1 MSGEPTRVL
10 SPVEGPALSTAEGA
24 VPGTVEGAAPR
35 RGRTPGPPVIQIEHL
50 VARYDERTI
59 LDDVSCEVRRG
70 EVFVI
75 VGGSG
80 CGKTTL
86 LRHMIG
92 LLRPA
97 AGRIL
102 IEGDDITTADEELLQ
117 HIQRKLGV
125 TFQAG
130 ALFGSLTLGQNV
142 ALPLEEFTSLPPD
155 LIALLVRIKLAM
167 VKLGGF
173 EEFMISEL
181 SGGMKKRAALA
192 RALALDP
199 GILFFDEPSAGL
211 DPITSAELDE
221 LIVQVNQSLGTT
233 IVVVSHELASI
244 FTIAD
249 RCIMLDAGTKR
260 VIAEGDPRVLR
271 DSATDPRVRAF
282 FNRQP
287 DHHANRRT
295 TSGHRSA

>member
-1 MSGEPTRVL
+1 MSGEAT
-10 SPVEGPALSTAEGA
+10 S
-24 VPGTVEGAAPR
+24 AA
-35 RGRTPGPPVIQIEHL
+35 PVIQVDHL
-50 VARYDERTI
+50 EARYGDKTI
-59 LDDVSCEVRRG
+59 LHDITCEVRRG

-97 AGRIL
+97 NGRVL
-102 IEGDDITTADEELLQ
+102 IDGEDLTNADEEHLRR
-117 HIQRKLGV
+117 IQQKLGV

-142 ALPLEEFTSLPPD
+142 ALPLEEYTALPAD
-155 LIALLVRIKLAM
+155 MIELLVRIKLAM
-167 VKLGGF
+167 VKLDGF
-173 EEFMISEL
+173 EDFMISEL

-199 GILFFDEPSAGL
+199 AILFFDEPSAGL
-211 DPITSAELDE
+211 DPITSAELDA
-221 LIVQVNQSLGTT
+221 LIVQINQSLGTT

-244 FTIAD
+244 FAIAD
-249 RCIMLDAGTKR
+249 RCIMLDPSTKGI
-260 VIAEGDPRVLR
+260 IAEGPPKELRDASSDPRVH
-271 DSATDPRVRAF
+271 AF

-287 DHHANRRT
+287 GPNPQHRRT
-295 TSGHRSA
+295 PRGDRGA

>member
-1 MSGEPTRVL
+1 MSGEAT
-10 SPVEGPALSTAEGA
+10 S
-24 VPGTVEGAAPR
+24 AA
-35 RGRTPGPPVIQIEHL
+35 PVIQVDHL
-50 VARYDERTI
+50 EARYGDKTI
-59 LDDVSCEVRRG
+59 LHDITCEVRRG

-97 AGRIL
+97 NGRVL
-102 IEGDDITTADEELLQ
+102 IDGEDLTHADEEHLRR
-117 HIQRKLGV
+117 IQQKLGV

-211 DPITSAELDE
+211 DPITSADLDE
-221 LIVQVNQSLGTT
+221 LIVQINQSLGTT
-233 IVVVSHELASI
+233 IVVVTHELASI

>member
-1 MSGEPTRVL
+1 MSGE
-10 SPVEGPALSTAEGA
+10 AH
-24 VPGTVEGAAPR
+24 
-35 RGRTPGPPVIQIEHL
+35 GPPVIRVEHL
-50 VARYDERTI
+50 VARYGDTAI
-59 LDDVSCEVRRG
+59 LEDVSCEVRRG

-97 AGRIL
+97 AGRVL
-102 IEGDDITTADEELLQ
+102 IEGDDITRADEEQLQ
-117 HIQRKLGV
+117 YIQRKLGV

-142 ALPLEEFTSLPPD
+142 ALPLEEYTTLPPD
-155 LIALLVRIKLAM
+155 MIELLVRIKLAM
-167 VKLGGF
+167 VKLEGF

-221 LIVQVNQSLGTT
+221 LIVQVNKSLGTT

-249 RCIMLDAGTKR
+249 RCIMLDGAAKGI
-260 VIAEGDPRVLR
+260 IAEGKPAELRDHSPDPRVH
-271 DSATDPRVRAF
+271 AF

-287 DHHANRRT
+287 AAHQERRRT
-295 TSGHRSA
+295 T

>member
-1 MSGEPTRVL
+1 MSGDAQAT
-10 SPVEGPALSTAEGA
+10 
-24 VPGTVEGAAPR
+24 
-35 RGRTPGPPVIQIEHL
+35 PVIQVEHL
-50 VARYDERTI
+50 VAGYGETVI
-59 LDDVSCEVRRG
+59 LDDVSCQVQRG

-92 LLRPA
+92 LLRPT
-97 AGRIL
+97 AGRVV
-102 IEGDDITTADEELLQ
+102 IEGEDITRADEEQLLR
-117 HIQRKLGV
+117 IQRKLGV
-125 TFQAG
+125 TFQGG

-142 ALPLEEFTSLPPD
+142 ALPLEEYTTLPRETID
-155 LIALLVRIKLAM
+155 LLVRIKLAM
-167 VKLGGF
+167 VKLDGF

-221 LIVQVNQSLGTT
+221 LIVQLNKSLGTT
-233 IVVVSHELASI
+233 IVVVSHELPSI

-249 RCIMLDAGTKR
+249 RCIMLDAEAHGI
-260 VIAEGDPRVLR
+260 VAEGDPRRLSETSDNPV
-271 DSATDPRVRAF
+271 VRRF
-282 FNRQP
+282 F
-287 DHHANRRT
+287 
-295 TSGHRSA
+295 HREAA

>member
-1 MSGEPTRVL
+1 MSGET
-10 SPVEGPALSTAEGA
+10 SGPA
-24 VPGTVEGAAPR
+24 
-35 RGRTPGPPVIQIEHL
+35 VIQIEHL
-50 VARYDERTI
+50 EARYGDSVI
-59 LDDVSCEVRRG
+59 LHDITCEVRRG

-80 CGKTTL
+80 SGKTTL

-97 AGRIL
+97 AGRVL
-102 IEGDDITTADEELLQ
+102 IDGDDITHADEEELPR
-117 HIQRKLGV
+117 IQRKLGV

-142 ALPLEEFTSLPPD
+142 ALPLEEYTALPPD
-155 LIALLVRIKLAM
+155 TIALLVRIKLAM
-167 VKLGGF
+167 VKLDGF

-221 LIVQVNQSLGTT
+221 LIVQVNRSLKTT

-244 FTIAD
+244 FAIAD
-249 RCIMLDAGTKR
+249 RCIMLDGESKQI
-260 VIAEGDPRVLR
+260 VAEGKPADLR
-271 DSATDPRVRAF
+271 DHSPNPQVRAF

-287 DHHANRRT
+287 LEHRELPRT
-295 TSGHRSA
+295 S